1 MLLAIH
7 LLRNFPASN
16 LNRDDTGAP
25 KTQFFGGT
33 ERGRI
38 SSQCL
43 KYAWRRAWNELPVF
57 QSHFDGLGVRTRD
70 LPLTVCQ
77 LLRKQGIESDELL
90 DAVRQNLAGFGRS
103 DSKKDSKQKD
113 EAAEAAKTRTN
124 QILFYAPQE
133 MQVIADAFAKL
144 IHDGA
149 GASAIRKMK
158 PAELEGLL
166 TKLKVLPLSADVA
179 LFGRMT
185 TDASMRQVES
195 AIQVAHAL
203 STNELIPENDFFTA
217 VDDLSTARQ
226 EAGSGMMGDLDYN
239 SSCYYCYAS
248 INLDQFAE
256 NLAFGRK
263 DGAKEQVRQLIPTI
277 LSTISLVN
285 PGAKQNSFAANTPP
299 STVMVELLPNNL
311 PVSYANA
318 FLRPVQV
325 KGDSDLATE
334 SENALL
340 AFADKTVKRFPLLKG
355 ERFLCPLDEHEELMG
370 KAHIYEDIEEMFRDI
385 QKAI

>member
-1 MLLAIH
+1 
-7 LLRNFPASN
+7 
-16 LNRDDTGAP
+16 
-25 KTQFFGGT
+25 
-33 ERGRI
+33 
-38 SSQCL
+38 
-43 KYAWRRAWNELPVF
+43 
-57 QSHFDGLGVRTRD
+57 
-70 LPLTVCQ
+70 
-77 LLRKQGIESDELL
+77 
-90 DAVRQNLAGFGRS
+90 
-103 DSKKDSKQKD
+103 
-113 EAAEAAKTRTN
+113 
-124 QILFYAPQE
+124 